1 LGIPRRLQDQSC
13 QNRNDGDDDQKLNES
28 EPKLAGWTG
37 CGGSHV
43 FLIAIGERRG
53 KMKRMFTGD
62 RRLHLRPKKLLW
74 KGAVVMFDFADLRR
88 HECTLQKNPT
98 QKDFFQ

>member
-1 LGIPRRLQDQSC
+1 
-13 QNRNDGDDDQKLNES
+13 
-28 EPKLAGWTG
+28 
-37 CGGSHV
+37 
-43 FLIAIGERRG
+43 
-53 KMKRMFTGD
+53 MKRMFTGD

-74 KGAVVMFDFADLRR
+74 KGAVVMFDFADPQW